1 MSTTD
6 KYEQFK
12 PKGWLPNKIDYV
24 TLVMINMTTKEVSD
38 EYHHWNRG
46 GCGIPKDLKFPTCS
60 DELKVGD
67 MIYSFTFNED
77 AYKKATQ
84 DYRKS
89 VKDGVDR
96 FSDYLK
102 NEYGH
107 SDQIH
112 QVIFTKAWEDG
123 HSEGFCSVESEYSEL
138 SDFVDGII
146 AALGQEWEAS
156 WLHMVRT

>member
-12 PKGWLPNKIDYV
+12 PTLKYPNKVDYV
-24 TLVMINMTTKEVSD
+24 SLVMINMTTKEVSD
-38 EYHHWNRG
+38 PYFHWDNKLDVFG
-46 GCGIPKDLKFPTCS
+46 DIVSFPLVTKD
-60 DELKVGD
+60 ERIAN
-67 MIYSFTFNED
+67 MIYSFTFNE
-77 AYKKATQ
+77 ASYKEAVQ
-84 DYRKS
+84 EHRKS
-89 VKDGVDR
+89 VQDGVDR

-107 SDQIH
+107 NDQIH

-123 HSEGFCSVESEYSEL
+123 HSEGFYPVEDKYSEL

-146 AALGQEWEAS
+146 AALGQE
-156 WLHMVRT
+156 

>member
-12 PKGWLPNKIDYV
+12 PTVKYPDKKDFMSVVIINTTTLNISEPMSPYERDDIVFPNFSK
-24 TLVMINMTTKEVSD
+24 D
-38 EYHHWNRG
+38 ERISG
-46 GCGIPKDLKFPTCS
+46 GQVIR
-60 DELKVGD
+60 
-67 MIYSFTFNED
+67 SFTFDEEGFIN
-77 AYKKATQ
+77 ARNK
-84 DYRKS
+84 YRKS
-89 VKDGVDR
+89 VEDGVDR

-107 SDQIH
+107 NDQIH
-112 QVIFTKAWEDG
+112 QVIFTKAWEDE
-123 HSEGFCSVESEYSEL
+123 HSEGFYSVESEYSEL